1 MIKMDNFKTVILF
14 VVASIIVLFVFI
26 TTNLFKDDRSAKFEK
41 ATKEKIEEID
51 VTNNPTDSNKYSLKS
66 INREEMA
73 IIYYNDFKNMII
85 NFPDEAY
92 QLIINNEDIS
102 EEEFNSYRDELLFDI
117 YDYNYQKYSYYQD
130 SSTNNYVY
138 RVVNTK
144 GETFT
149 FHTNGV
155 MRYAVN
161 ITL

>member
-1 MIKMDNFKTVILF
+1 MDNFKKVILF

-26 TTNLFKDDRSAKFEK
+26 TTNIFKDDSSAKFEK
-41 ATKEKIEEID
+41 ATKEKIAEID
-51 VTNNPTDSNKYSLKS
+51 VTNEPTESNKYSLKS
-66 INREEMA
+66 VNREEMA
-73 IIYYNDFKNMII
+73 MIYYNDFKNMII

-92 QLIINNEDIS
+92 QLIINTEDIS
-102 EEEFNSYRDELLFDI
+102 EEEFNSYRGELLFNM

-130 SSTNNYVY
+130 SSTKNYVY
-138 RVVNTK
+138 RVVNTI

-149 FHTNGV
+149 FHTDGV